1 MAQLD
6 IYENLNEDSRAE
18 IPYLLDI
25 QHVLHQHLRT
35 RMIVPLVRTEA
46 QKARLDTLCPGFVIE
61 GQSVF
66 ASIPEMSAYPVKEL
80 GDKVYNLEVKRS
92 EIFSAVDF
100 MLNGFKN

>member
-25 QHVLHQHLRT
+25 QHELHKYLRT
-35 RMIVPLVRTEA
+35 RMIVPMVRREA
-46 QKARLDTLCPGFVIE
+46 QKSRLDALCPGFVIN
-61 GQSVF
+61 GQDVF
-66 ASIPEMSAYPVKEL
+66 ASVPEMSAYPVKEL

-100 MLNGFKN
+100 LLNGF